1 MNLPN
6 RRAAKLILL
15 GDLRVRV
22 RVRVRISGEN
32 RTRTPTR
39 TLPSLKL
46 DAFALSPVTLAKM
59 ALGCV
64 LSSSSHSAQDNQRT
78 GKGVKAGCASLG
90 LAGVGQGR
98 RVNICL

>member
-1 MNLPN
+1 MVWARPPMHSRSLTDYPAYFAMNLPN

-22 RVRVRISGEN
+22 RVRISGGR

-46 DAFALSPVTLAKM
+46 DAFALRDRVI
-59 ALGCV
+59 
-64 LSSSSHSAQDNQRT
+64 DN
-78 GKGVKAGCASLG
+78 L
-90 LAGVGQGR
+90 L
-98 RVNICL
+98 II

>member
-1 MNLPN
+1 MQPTSDTLDQSSEKKRGDQTKIRASASNSTHFAMNLPN

-32 RTRTPTR
+32 RTCTPTR

-46 DAFALSPVTLAKM
+46 DALKPKS
-59 ALGCV
+59 
-64 LSSSSHSAQDNQRT
+64 
-78 GKGVKAGCASLG
+78 
-90 LAGVGQGR
+90 
-98 RVNICL
+98 

>member
-1 MNLPN
+1 MLGVAVSFVKEALRANAFNYTHFAMNLPN

-15 GDLRVRV
+15 GDLCVRV

-46 DAFALSPVTLAKM
+46 DAFALTCQPS
-59 ALGCV
+59 G
-64 LSSSSHSAQDNQRT
+64 
-78 GKGVKAGCASLG
+78 
-90 LAGVGQGR
+90 
-98 RVNICL
+98 